1 MAGKNQAKKW
11 AVPVLA
17 AVCLLCLAVMTIAL
31 ICTGTSSQKEFTPP
45 PFEKTAVSGTPEVPE
60 ELGWQELDAQAFRV
74 SVCGAVVLEGSQADV
89 WLTNPESNTVW
100 LKLRIMDAD
109 GVILGETGLIRPG
122 EYVQSVT
129 FDTVPAPGTAISM
142 KVMAYEPETYHSAG
156 AYEPETYHS
165 AGAVTLN
172 TTIQSGG

>member
-1 MAGKNQAKKW
+1 MTGKQNASKQK
-11 AVPVLA
+11 PVLPIL
-17 AVCLLCLAVMTIAL
+17 AVLCFLCLAGMCAAL
-31 ICTGTSSQKEFTPP
+31 FYTTAPAAQSEFVPP
-45 PFEKTAVSGTPEVPE
+45 SFDASAVSGTPDVQDG
-60 ELGWQELDAQAFRV
+60 LGWQELDAQAFRV
-74 SVCGAVVLEGSQADV
+74 GVCGAVVLEGSQADV
-89 WLTNPESNTVW
+89 WLTNPEGNNVW
-100 LKLRIMDAD
+100 LKLRILDED
-109 GVILGETGLIRPG
+109 GDVLGETGLIRPG

-142 KVMAYEPETYHSAG
+142 KLM

>member
-1 MAGKNQAKKW
+1 MAQQKHRKNW
-11 AVPVLA
+11 AVPVLVI
-17 AVCLLCLAVMTIAL
+17 VCLLCLAMMAAAL
-31 ICTGTSSQKEFTPP
+31 VYTQSPAQGEFTPP
-45 PFEKTAVSGTPEVPE
+45 PFEESAVSGIPDVPE
-60 ELGWQELDAQAFRV
+60 ELGWQELDAQAFQV
-74 SVCGAVVLEGSQADV
+74 GVCGAVVLEGSQ
-89 WLTNPESNTVW
+89 VW
-100 LKLRIMDAD
+100 LKLRILDED
-109 GVILGETGLIRPG
+109 GDVLGETGLIRPG

-142 KVMAYEPETYHSAG
+142 KLM

>member
-17 AVCLLCLAVMTIAL
+17 AVCLLCLAMMAAAL
-31 ICTGTSSQKEFTPP
+31 VYTQSPAQGEFIPP
-45 PFEKTAVSGTPEVPE
+45 PFEESAVSGIPDVPE
-60 ELGWQELDAQAFRV
+60 ELGWQELDAQAFQV
-74 SVCGAVVLEGSQADV
+74 GVCGAVVVEGSQADV

-100 LKLRIMDAD
+100 LKLRIMDEN
-109 GVILGETGLIRPG
+109 GTVLGETGLIRPG

-142 KVMAYEPETYHSAG
+142 KLM

-172 TTIQSGG
+172 TVVQVEDG

>member
-17 AVCLLCLAVMTIAL
+17 AACLLCLAMMAAAL
-31 ICTGTSSQKEFTPP
+31 VYTQSTSQGEFTPP
-45 PFEKTAVSGTPEVPE
+45 PFDASAVSGTPEVPE

-74 SVCGAVVLEGSQADV
+74 SVCGAVVSEGSQADV
-89 WLTNPESNTVW
+89 WLTNPESNTVC
-100 LKLRIMDAD
+100 
-109 GVILGETGLIRPG
+109 G

-129 FDTVPAPGTAISM
+129 FDTVPASGAEISM
-142 KVMAYEPETYHSAG
+142 KVM

>member
-17 AVCLLCLAVMTIAL
+17 AVCLLCLAMMAAAL
-31 ICTGTSSQKEFTPP
+31 VYTQSPAQGEFIPP
-45 PFEKTAVSGTPEVPE
+45 PFEESAVSGIPDVPE
-60 ELGWQELDAQAFRV
+60 ELGWQELDAQAFQV
-74 SVCGAVVLEGSQADV
+74 GVCGAVVLEGNRADV
-89 WLTNPESNTVW
+89 WLTNPESNIVW
-100 LKLRIMDAD
+100 LKLRIMDEN
-109 GVILGETGLIRPG
+109 GTVLGETGLIRPG

-129 FDTVPAPGTAISM
+129 FDTVPASGATISM

-156 AYEPETYHS
+156 T
-165 AGAVTLN
+165 VTLN

>member
-17 AVCLLCLAVMTIAL
+17 AVCLLCLAMMAAAL
-31 ICTGTSSQKEFTPP
+31 VYTQSPAQGEFIPP
-45 PFEKTAVSGTPEVPE
+45 PFEESAVSGIPDVPE
-60 ELGWQELDAQAFRV
+60 ELDWQELDAQVFRV
-74 SVCGAVVLEGSQADV
+74 SVCGAVVLEGNRADV

-100 LKLRIMDAD
+100 LKLRIMDEN
-109 GVILGETGLIRPG
+109 GTVLGETGLIRPG

-129 FDTVPAPGTAISM
+129 FDTVPASGATISM
-142 KVMAYEPETYHSAG
+142 KVM

>member
-31 ICTGTSSQKEFTPP
+31 ICTGTPSQKEFTPP
-45 PFEKTAVSGTPEVPE
+45 PFDASVVSGTPEVPE
-60 ELGWQELDAQAFRV
+60 ELGWQELDAQTFRV
-74 SVCGAVVLEGSQADV
+74 SVCGAAVLEGSQADV
-89 WLTNPESNTVW
+89 WLTNPEGNNVW
-100 LKLRIMDAD
+100 LKLRILDED
-109 GVILGETGLIRPG
+109 GEVLGETGLIRPG

-129 FDTVPAPGTAISM
+129 FDTVPASGVEISM
-142 KVMAYEPETYHSAG
+142 KVM